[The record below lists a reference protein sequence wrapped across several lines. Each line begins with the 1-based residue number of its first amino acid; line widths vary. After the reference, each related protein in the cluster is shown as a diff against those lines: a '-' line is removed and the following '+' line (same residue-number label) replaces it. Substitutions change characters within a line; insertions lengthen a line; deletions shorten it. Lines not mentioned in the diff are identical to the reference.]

1 MRRASLRLRLAAAG
15 AAAVLAALA
24 LAAVGLAELF
34 ERHATRRAVADL
46 AIHLDQLAA
55 GVGRDAD
62 GAVAITQPPAD
73 PRFDRPLSGLYWQ
86 VEAADGTVLRS
97 RSLWDAALALP
108 EDVLR
113 DGALHEHVIPGPGG
127 SNLLALERLV
137 TPPPRLGIGPLREAV
152 ALDLAEI
159 EAAER
164 AFLRD
169 LAPYLA
175 LLAVALIGAGWAQVA
190 VGLRPL
196 ASVGARVAAVRSGRA
211 ARLGDD
217 FPAEVRPLAAE
228 LDALIAAR
236 EAETALARARAGD
249 LAHGLKTPL
258 QALMGEAGRL
268 RASGDADAA
277 EGVESVALAMRRHVD
292 RELARARA
300 AAAARTARAEPRR
313 AAERVLSVLR
323 RAPGGGRLAWRVE
336 GPERLAARIDVDDL
350 TEALGALMEN
360 AARHA
365 AGAVTVAVSQDGE
378 SVAVAIRDDG
388 PGAPPETL
396 ARLRERGARL
406 DRSPGGAGLGLA
418 IAADIA
424 EAVGG
429 ALSLRNADPGF
440 EARLVLRAAEAE
452 GDSVGAAGR

>member
-1 MRRASLRLRLAAAG
+1 VRRASLRLRLAAAG
-15 AAAVLAALA
+15 AAAILAALA
-24 LAAVGLAELF
+24 LAAFGLAELF

-46 AIHLDQLAA
+46 SVHLDQLAA
-55 GVGRDAD
+55 GLGRDAD
-62 GAVAITQPPAD
+62 GRVAVVQPPAD

-86 VEAADGTVLRS
+86 VETEDGAVLRS

-108 EDVLR
+108 QDSLR
-113 DGALHEHVIPGPGG
+113 DGAPHEHVIPGPGG
-127 SNLLALERLV
+127 SDLLVLERLV
-137 TPPPRLGIGPLREAV
+137 TPPPRLGIGPLRQAL

-159 EAAER
+159 AAAKR

-169 LAPYLA
+169 LAPYLG
-175 LLAVALIGAGWAQVA
+175 LLALALIAAGWAQLA

-196 ASVGARVAAVRSGRA
+196 ATVGARVAAVRSGRA

-236 EAETALARARAGD
+236 ETETARARARAGD

-258 QALMGEAGRL
+258 QALMGEAERL
-268 RASGDADAA
+268 RAAGDAEAA

-300 AAAARTARAEPRR
+300 AAAARAAQADPRR
-313 AAERVLSVLR
+313 VAERVLSVLR
-323 RAPGGGRLAWRVE
+323 RAPEGGRLAWRVD
-336 GPERLAARIDVDDL
+336 GSAGLAARIDADDL

-365 AGAVTVAVSQDGE
+365 ASAVTVTVAPEGD
-378 SVAVAIRDDG
+378 SVLITIRDDG

-396 ARLRERGARL
+396 ARLTERGARL
-406 DRSPGGAGLGLA
+406 DRSAGGAGLGLA
-418 IAADIA
+418 IASDVA

-429 ALSLRNADPGF
+429 ALELRNARPGF
-440 EARLVLRAAEAE
+440 EARLRLPGAP
-452 GDSVGAAGR
+452 SVA

>member
-1 MRRASLRLRLAAAG
+1 VTRASLRLRLAAAG

-24 LAAVGLAELF
+24 LAAFGLAALF

-46 AIHLDQLAA
+46 SVHLDQLAA
-55 GVGRDAD
+55 GIGREAD
-62 GAVAITQPPAD
+62 GAVAIVQPPAD

-86 VEAADGTVLRS
+86 VETTEGPVLRS

-108 EDVLR
+108 EDLLR
-113 DGALHEHVIPGPGG
+113 DGAPHQHVIPGPGG
-127 SNLLALERLV
+127 SDLLVLERLV

-159 EAAER
+159 AAAER

-169 LAPYLA
+169 LAPYLG
-175 LLAVALIGAGWAQVA
+175 LLALALIGAGWAQLA

-196 ASVGARVAAVRSGRA
+196 ATVGERVAAVRSGRA
-211 ARLGDD
+211 ARLGAD
-217 FPAEVRPLAAE
+217 FPSEVQPLSAE

-236 EAETALARARAGD
+236 EAETARARARAGD

-258 QALMGEAGRL
+258 QALMGEAERL
-268 RASGDADAA
+268 RAAGETAAAD
-277 EGVESVALAMRRHVD
+277 GVESVALAMRRHVD
-292 RELARARA
+292 RELARTRA
-300 AAAARTARAEPRR
+300 AAAARTAASDPRH

-323 RAPGGGRLAWRVE
+323 RTPEGARLEWRIA
-336 GPERLAARIDVDDL
+336 GDAGLAARIDADDL
-350 TEALGALMEN
+350 TEALGALLEN

-365 AGAVTVAVSQDGE
+365 ATAVTASVAAEGDAVTVT
-378 SVAVAIRDDG
+378 IRDDG

-396 ARLRERGARL
+396 EDLTARGVRL
-406 DRSPGGAGLGLA
+406 DRRPGGTGLGLA
-418 IAADIA
+418 IATDIA

-429 ALSLRNADPGF
+429 TLQLRNADPGF
-440 EARLVLRAAEAE
+440 EARLRLPRAA
-452 GDSVGAAGR
+452 AGLPSTHAP